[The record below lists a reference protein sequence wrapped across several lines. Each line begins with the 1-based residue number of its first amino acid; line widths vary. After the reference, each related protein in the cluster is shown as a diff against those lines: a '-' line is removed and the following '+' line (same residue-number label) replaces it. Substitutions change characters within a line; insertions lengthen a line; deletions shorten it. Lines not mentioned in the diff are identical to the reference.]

1 VRQDLNDF
9 CRETRQEFENVRQ
22 ESAQEF
28 ASVRLEI
35 GAARQEARQDL
46 AEVAQRFESRL
57 NGVLTS
63 SVGVGMLVVAS
74 AGVVVVLTPR

>member
-1 VRQDLNDF
+1 ML
-9 CRETRQEFENVRQ
+9 Q

-63 SVGVGMLVVAS
+63 SVGVGMLVCSVGGGGGADAS
-74 AGVVVVLTPR
+74 ID

>member
-1 VRQDLNDF
+1 MRQDLNDF
-9 CRETRQEFENVRQ
+9 CRETRQEFENVRQESAQ

-74 AGVVVVLTPR
+74 ALTP